1 MMEPSAALTILA
13 VLAAILAGALLGI
26 MVELVKRK

>member
-1 MMEPSAALTILA
+1 MEPSAALTILA